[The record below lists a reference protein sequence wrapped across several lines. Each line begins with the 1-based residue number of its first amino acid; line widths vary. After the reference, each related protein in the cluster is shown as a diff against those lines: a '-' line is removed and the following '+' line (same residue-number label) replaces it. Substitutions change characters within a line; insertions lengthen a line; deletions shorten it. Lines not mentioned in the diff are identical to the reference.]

1 MHVLPGTSR
10 DFVRL
15 REDLGAF
22 GRLAGFMVGI
32 REKETATEG
41 YLSRSGVETRPKT
54 VVVIDKL
61 EGLFGLG
68 GKKKSNVVCW
78 EREGKREEEIYSVL
92 VPTVFV
98 HDCSRDTSFFV
109 ASSFTTVV
117 EQSWY
122 MTR

>member
-68 GKKKSNVVCW
+68 GKKKSNIVCW
-78 EREGKREEEIYSVL
+78 ERRGRETKRY
-92 VPTVFV
+92 T
-98 HDCSRDTSFFV
+98 
-109 ASSFTTVV
+109 
-117 EQSWY
+117 QSWY
-122 MTR
+122 LLSLYTIAHATRVFL